1 MDQAQETISELKDK
15 LFGNIVRGED
25 DKDDKEQ
32 RSPAKHRKS
41 H

>member
-32 RSPAKHRKS
+32 RLPAKHRKS